1 MSESD
6 VADLLSAY
14 YRERNVNAGYDATM
28 VVNTARSSF
37 DFPAMPTDRNF
48 ELK

>member
-6 VADLLSAY
+6 VADLPSAY
-14 YRERNVNAGYDATM
+14 YRERNVNAGYDATV
-28 VVNTARSSF
+28 VVNPASSSF
-37 DFPAMPTDRNF
+37 DFPATTTDRDF